1 MNSYTKMLEPYIK
14 EKEKLLNENK
24 ILKEKLKEI
33 ERLCIGGRIKDHLT
47 DEQCI
52 NSILE
57 ILCNESSNFQQ
68 YTEDIQKLKD
78 NALNEHLMNVA
89 LLDAIERLKVELEY
103 KSEVLRDLDEENKKL
118 KDVIHEIK
126 NEFEELSAVP
136 WQTKDVF
143 AVALES
149 IDNIIN
155 SLGEEKNEEEKQSV

>member
-57 ILCNESSNFQQ
+57 VLGNESNFQQ
-68 YTEDIQKLKD
+68 YTEEIQKLKD

-89 LLDAIERLKVELEY
+89 LLDAIERLKIELEY
-103 KSEVLRDLDEENKKL
+103 KSEVLGDLDEENKKL
-118 KDVIHEIK
+118 RDIIHEIK
-126 NEFEELSAVP
+126 NEFEELGSVP
-136 WQTKDVF
+136 WQTKDVI
-143 AVALES
+143 AVALEN

-155 SLGEEKNEEEKQSV
+155 SLGEEKNEKEN